1 MASALKRMAGY
12 LGLMDQEEVNDSGSS
27 GSSGLNQNSFQ
38 RSLPQS
44 DSQPTVKLSRRER
57 RAVSVVPSSNSN
69 TNANSNSAGVLDHI
83 VSVSPRMYSEARVIG
98 EHFRSGKPVI
108 MNLSDME
115 EAERYR
121 LVDFA
126 SGLVFGHFGSIE
138 RVTPKVFL
146 LTPPNVKVSV
156 EDKTSA
162 AAASFF
168 NQS

>member
-12 LGLMDQEEVNDSGSS
+12 LGLMDTEEVNNSATTNSVGSS
-27 GSSGLNQNSFQ
+27 NDF
-38 RSLPQS
+38 
-44 DSQPTVKLSRRER
+44 SQPTVKLSRRER
-57 RAVSVVPSSNSN
+57 RAVSVVQP
-69 TNANSNSAGVLDHI
+69 NSAPINPNETGGALDHI
-83 VSVSPRMYSEARVIG
+83 VSVTPRMYSEARVIG

>member
-1 MASALKRMAGY
+1 MTSALKRMAGY
-12 LGLMDQEEVNDSGSS
+12 LGLMDTEEVNNAADTNSS
-27 GSSGLNQNSFQ
+27 NGNFRGAAET
-38 RSLPQS
+38 
-44 DSQPTVKLSRRER
+44 QPTVKLSRRER
-57 RAVSVVPSSNSN
+57 RAVSVVQPNSISANPS
-69 TNANSNSAGVLDHI
+69 NAAATGGALDHI
-83 VSVSPRMYSEARVIG
+83 VSVTPRMYSEARVIG

>member
-12 LGLMDQEEVNDSGSS
+12 LGLMDTEEVNNAADTNSS
-27 GSSGLNQNSFQ
+27 NGNFRGAVET
-38 RSLPQS
+38 
-44 DSQPTVKLSRRER
+44 QPTVKLSRRER
-57 RAVSVVPSSNSN
+57 RAVSVVQPNSTSIN
-69 TNANSNSAGVLDHI
+69 PNATGGALDHI
-83 VSVSPRMYSEARVIG
+83 VSVTPRMYSEARVIG

>member
-1 MASALKRMAGY
+1 
-12 LGLMDQEEVNDSGSS
+12 MDQEEVNDSGSS

-69 TNANSNSAGVLDHI
+69 INANSNSAGVLDHI